1 MCVCVYGCIWVLCGL
16 FDVGLGVLIKWILV
30 GVLIKIGAV
39 VFEVLDFVD
48 GVFTLKS
55 NGI

>member
-1 MCVCVYGCIWVLCGL
+1 MGVLVYLGFM
-16 FDVGLGVLIKWILV
+16 FDVGLGVLIKWLLV

-39 VFEVLDFVD
+39 VFEVLGFGD
-48 GVFTLKS
+48 GVSILKS